1 MNIINKQLYK
11 LLKEY
16 KRENTL
22 LNEMLKDNKKE
33 YRKNE
38 EIFKERYEIL
48 NQDLYEAL
56 IKIDKAVEYINKYE
70 YQKYCPGPYE
80 KDKYIMREEKEGQ
93 DLLDI
98 LRGDE

>member
-56 IKIDKAVEYINKYE
+56 IKIDKAVEYINNE
-70 YQKYCPGPYE
+70 YDVEPHELYGLVSADELLNILKGE
-80 KDKYIMREEKEGQ
+80 K
-93 DLLDI
+93 
-98 LRGDE
+98 